1 MRIKKFNSILNEGLR
16 VDKFYYSIIES
27 DFLDDNGIPKNIVDI
42 DFSDYEIKMINSLNI
57 YRVNLLNLRIE
68 GQILFGSISIEV
80 SDPIKKGELKH
91 RIVEY
96 SIIYLEKHKHKSDYI
111 KIYRTFDEWFIV
123 EIVLKEGW
131 IGRNEYYKCDQFDGL
146 VEFIKDYKNNKIKH
160 D

>member
-16 VDKFYYSIIES
+16 VDKFYYNIIES
-27 DFLDDNGIPKNIVDI
+27 DFLDDNGIPKIEDI

-57 YRVNLLNLRIE
+57 S
-68 GQILFGSISIEV
+68 QILFGSISIEI
-80 SDPIKKGELKH
+80 SGGLKH
-91 RIVEY
+91 RIIEY
-96 SIIYLEKHKHKSDYI
+96 SIIYLEKHKSDHI

-123 EIVLKEGW
+123 EIALTFVRKQ
-131 IGRNEYYKCDQFDGL
+131 YYKCDQIDGL